1 MPSVRIGILREFSGV
16 VSASG
21 LGCWFWLLVSADGF
35 GRCGLI
41 QFTRTPEKLV
51 QWFRM
56 SLCLAPTML
65 LLML

>member
-1 MPSVRIGILREFSGV
+1 MPSVRIGILREFSGE
-16 VSASG
+16 
-21 LGCWFWLLVSADGF
+21 VSADGF

-41 QFTRTPEKLV
+41 QLTRTPEKLV